1 MIRHLD
7 VPSRPSLLIEA
18 FRRAPTAIVSPMI
31 YTQIIAACLL
41 GYLVFGEAPTFATLL
56 GAGIV
61 VASGVALIRSKA

>member
-1 MIRHLD
+1 
-7 VPSRPSLLIEA
+7 
-18 FRRAPTAIVSPMI
+18 MI